1 MPAVSGVFMRRGKWL
16 WILPLFLCVFLFP
29 FFHTKESTVENHE
42 KKAERKLTVVKESGE
57 VQLKKF
63 QEECEDVALV
73 LFFPI
78 EDRVFPVVYT
88 PYDYDAYFR
97 KDLKGNYSRMG
108 TPFVD
113 DRSSPDSRNLIIN
126 AHSSRDGESGMSFL
140 RFYADS
146 DYFTAHNTIEC
157 ITEKGKTEYEIIS
170 LNEFDYAQAEPF
182 PYNFYQGEFPSE
194 REVEEMLES
203 LKPYEICGSEEVNS
217 EGKRILTLIT
227 CNMEKENSRYI
238 LLALER
244 KSS

>member
-16 WILPLFLCVFLFP
+16 WILPLFLCLFLFP

-42 KKAERKLTVVKESGE
+42 KKAEGKLTLIKEEKE
-57 VQLKKF
+57 VQLRQF

-73 LFFPI
+73 LVFPE
-78 EDRVFPVVYT
+78 EDRIFPVVYT

-97 KDLKGNYSRMG
+97 KDLSGNYSRMG

-126 AHSSRDGESGMSFL
+126 AHSSKDGESGMSFL
-140 RFYADS
+140 RFYTDPV
-146 DYFTAHNTIEC
+146 YFAAHKTIKC
-157 ITEKGKTEYEIIS
+157 ITEEGEREYEVIS
-170 LNEFDYAQAEPF
+170 LNEFDYAHAETF

-194 REVEEMLES
+194 HEVEDMLES
-203 LKPYEICGSEEVNS
+203 MKPYEICGSEEVNS